1 MKITDDYIAE
11 KFSDPNTMILAADN
25 ATCDHI
31 NSFMTTC
38 QTGNQKIYYANFL
51 VTFDIDIIRISL
63 KNVINGKLV

>member
-1 MKITDDYIAE
+1 MGDRAATNMNITDDYIAE

-38 QTGNQKIYYANFL
+38 QTGNQKIY
-51 VTFDIDIIRISL
+51 
-63 KNVINGKLV
+63 